1 MGKDL
6 KGRELG
12 SGFYQRQNGKYCARY
27 NNIYGKRVT
36 LYHDDLKELK
46 KLYNAKIYEMEHHLN
61 QIDENIT
68 VDEWYEKWMM
78 VYKKNAVRES
88 TLRLYKDVYRRMIS
102 PTLGK
107 MKLCSVRKIHVQDL
121 INELHEKKNYS
132 WQVLDKVKRI
142 LNDMY
147 GRAIEDDLAIKNPTK
162 GVRIPTEKSD
172 GYHVL
177 SKDEQAL
184 FFETAAGTFYDNLFN
199 VAVNTGLRP
208 GELFAL
214 TRDDLDMKKKVIQVK
229 KTLLYAKFEGE
240 DHKMFRIG
248 PPKTKSSVREVPI
261 NSICEKYLFRQFTLK
276 NMVSRRFPKND
287 EFADLLFVTKLNTPL
302 NVQIFNDAIRRI
314 LEIRNEMLDEF
325 EKVPVFGGHTFRHT
339 FATRCL
345 EAGVK
350 PKTIQSYLGHA
361 TLDMT
366 MNLYVHT
373 TDIFKKEEIELLE
386 QNINLLNAP
395 EYIDHALQ
403 KAANDNILRMPSV
416 NLE

>member
-12 SGFYQRQNGKYCARY
+12 NGFYQRKGGKYCARFV
-27 NNIYGKRVT
+27 NACGKRIT
-36 LYHDDLKELK
+36 LYHSDLKELK
-46 KLYNAKIYEMEHHLN
+46 KQYTEKMYESDHHLN
-61 QIDENIT
+61 LMDENIT
-68 VDEWYEKWMM
+68 VNEWYEKWLV
-78 VYKKNAVRES
+78 VYKKNTVRES
-88 TLRLYKDVYRRMIS
+88 TLRLYKDIYRRMIA
-102 PTLGK
+102 PGIGD
-107 MKLCSVRKIHVQDL
+107 MKLNSVRKIHVQNL
-121 INELHEKKNYS
+121 VNELHEKMGYS
-132 WQVLDKVKRI
+132 WEVLDKVRRI

-147 GRAIEDDLAIKNPTK
+147 GRAIEDDFAIKNPTK
-162 GVRIPTEKSD
+162 GVRIPTKKSD

-177 SKDEQAL
+177 TTDEQAL
-184 FFETAAGTFYDNLFN
+184 FFETASGTYYDNMFN

-214 TRDDLDMKKKVIQVK
+214 TRDDLDMKKKVIYVR

-240 DHKMFRIG
+240 TEKSFRFG
-248 PPKTKSSVREVPI
+248 PPKTKTSVREVPI

-276 NMVSRRFPKND
+276 NMISRKYQRDD
-287 EFADLLFVTKLNTPL
+287 EFSDLLFVTKRNTPI

-314 LEIRNEMLDEF
+314 IDMRNEMMDEF
-325 EKVPVFGGHTFRHT
+325 EQLPVFGGHTFRHT

-361 TLDMT
+361 TLEMT

-373 TDIFKKEEIELLE
+373 TDNVKQEEIELLE
-386 QNINLLNAP
+386 QNINVLNSP
-395 EYIDHALQ
+395 DFIDRALN
-403 KAANDNILRMPSV
+403 KAAVNGNIVRMPNV
-416 NLE
+416 T

>member
-12 SGFYQRQNGKYCARY
+12 NGIHQRKDKKYCARY
-27 NNIYGKRVT
+27 VNPFGKRIS
-36 LYHDDLKELK
+36 LYDWDLKELK
-46 KLYNAKIYEMEHHLN
+46 RKYREILDQMEL
-61 QIDENIT
+61 DPYALCESIT
-68 VDEWYEKWMM
+68 VDEWYQKWLD
-78 VYKKNAVRES
+78 VYKKNTVRES
-88 TLRLYKDVYRRMIS
+88 TLRLYKDVYTRLIS
-102 PTLGK
+102 PSLGK
-107 MKLCSVRKIHVQDL
+107 MQLKEVRKLHIQKLINDL
-121 INELHEKKNYS
+121 IEEKDYS
-132 WQVLDKVKRI
+132 WQVLEKVRRI

-147 GRAIEDDLAIKNPTK
+147 GRAIEDDLATKNPTR
-162 GVRIPTEKSD
+162 GIRIPKEKND

-177 SKDEQAL
+177 SKEEQAL

-214 TRDDLDMKKKVIQVK
+214 TKDDLDMKRKVIRVR

-240 DHKMFRIG
+240 DRKSFRFG

-261 NSICEKYLFRQFTLK
+261 NSICEKYLYRQMTLK
-276 NMVSRRFPKND
+276 NMLCRKCPRD
-287 EFADLLFVTKLNTPL
+287 DQFADLLFVTKMNTPI
-302 NVQIFNDAIRRI
+302 NVQIQNDAIRRI
-314 LEIRNEMLDEF
+314 VEMRNDMLDEI
-325 EKVPVFGGHTFRHT
+325 EKLPVFGGHTFRHT

-361 TLDMT
+361 TLEMT

-373 TDIFKKEEIELLE
+373 TENVKKEEIELLE
-386 QNINLLNAP
+386 QNINGLNSS
-395 EYIDHALQ
+395 EYVDIALQ
-403 KAANDNILRMPSV
+403 KASSDNIIRMCPF
-416 NLE
+416 E